1 LFRAY
6 TLVKITTQPP
16 RVRKIMDYPVNNLDD
31 AYNACNPDQPLEVG
45 DQRYLDLTAVR
56 SPHNISIL
64 TKRIVRAQKEQKFHK
79 QLFSGH
85 RGSGKSTEL
94 LQLKGELEHQRYAV
108 VFLDVEKLL
117 DLAEITY
124 QDVLLIIATGVV
136 ETLENLNIQLDDELL
151 DDLKTWF
158 AERVVTQV
166 YAKEEKATIQA
177 KLQAIALIPFV
188 KLMAELRGEVSS
200 ASGRR
205 EEIRQTLEK
214 ELRVFIAKLND
225 LLLAARLKLQQ
236 QGFVDLV
243 IIVDGLEK
251 MHYRFLPDN
260 ETSYSNLFIR
270 HSEQLNSPES
280 HIIYTVPIA
289 LAFNSNLG
297 NEFSAGLFMMP
308 MVKYQKPEGKAKLIE
323 LINQRMIPNLFAN
336 AELPKKLIAVSGG
349 SMRDLFRLIRFATE
363 TANGQIKETDV
374 KMAIQTI
381 AKEYDRLV
389 RNDFIPLLKEI
400 ADKKIVPTNSDKMY
414 EQLLNLRLVH
424 EYENG
429 ERWADIHPALH
440 QISRLQ
446 SQLTP

>member
-1 LFRAY
+1 
-6 TLVKITTQPP
+6 
-16 RVRKIMDYPVNNLDD
+16 MDYPVNNLDD
-31 AYNACNPDQPLEVG
+31 AYNVCNPDQPLEVG
-45 DQRYLDLTAVR
+45 DRRYLDLTSVR

-64 TKRIVRAQKEQKFHK
+64 TKRIVRAQQEQKFHK

-94 LQLKGELEHQRYAV
+94 LQLKGDLEQRRYAV

-136 ETLENLNIQLDDELL
+136 ETLETLHIQLDDQLL
-151 DDLKTWF
+151 NDLKTWF

-166 YAKEEKATIQA
+166 YAKEEKATIEA
-177 KLQAIALIPFV
+177 KLKAIALIPFV

-251 MHYRFLPDN
+251 MHYRQLLGE

-308 MVKYQKPEGKAKLIE
+308 MVKYQKPEGKDKLIE
-323 LINQRMIPNLFAN
+323 LINHRMIPSLFDN
-336 AELPKKLIAVSGG
+336 EELPKKLIAVSGG

-363 TANGQIKETDV
+363 TANGKITEADV
-374 KMAIQTI
+374 KTAIQTL

-389 RNDFIPLLKEI
+389 RNDFITLLKEV
-400 ADKKIVPTNSDKMY
+400 ADNKIVPTDSDKMY
-414 EQLLNLRLVH
+414 EQLLSLRLVH

-429 ERWADIHPALH
+429 ERWADIRANA
-440 QISRLQ
+440 
-446 SQLTP
+446 

>member
-1 LFRAY
+1 
-6 TLVKITTQPP
+6 
-16 RVRKIMDYPVNNLDD
+16 MMSYPVDNLDD
-31 AYNACNPDQPLEVG
+31 AYNACNPDQPLKLDDHG
-45 DQRYLDLTAVR
+45 NLDKRYLDLTVVR
-56 SPHNISIL
+56 SPHNVSIL
-64 TKRIVRAQKEQKFHK
+64 AKRINRAQKEQKFHK

-94 LQLKGELEHQRYAV
+94 HCLEGELQNAGYEV
-108 VFLDVEKLL
+108 VFLDVEELL

-124 QDVLLIIATGVV
+124 QDILLIIATGVV
-136 ETLENLNIQLDDELL
+136 EALDKRQIKLDDKLL
-151 DDLKTWF
+151 ADIKEWF
-158 AERVVTQV
+158 AERVITQV
-166 YAKEEKATIQA
+166 YSKEEKATVKA
-177 KLQAIALIPFV
+177 KLEAVVKMPFL
-188 KLMAELRGEVSS
+188 KLLAELSGEVRS

-205 EEIRQTLEK
+205 TEIRQTLEN

-236 QGFVDLV
+236 NGSVDLV

-251 MHYRFLPDN
+251 MHYRPVQDN

-270 HSEQLNSPES
+270 HAEQLNAPES

-308 MVKYQKPEGKAKLIE
+308 MVKYQKPEGLNKLIE
-323 LINQRMIPNLFAN
+323 LIKQRMSPDLFADE
-336 AELPKKLIAVSGG
+336 ELPKKLIAVSGG

-363 TANGQIKETDV
+363 TANGQIKEADV
-374 KMAIQTI
+374 KMAIQTL

-389 RNDFIPLLKEI
+389 RSDFIPLLKEI
-400 ADKKIVPTNSDKMY
+400 ANNQNIPTDVLGMY

-429 ERWADIHPALH
+429 ERWADLHPALH

-446 SQLTP
+446 SELTAHS

>member
-1 LFRAY
+1 
-6 TLVKITTQPP
+6 
-16 RVRKIMDYPVNNLDD
+16 MDYPVNNLDD

-45 DQRYLDLTAVR
+45 DHRYLDLTAVR

-94 LQLKGELEHQRYAV
+94 LQLKGDLEHQRYAV

-136 ETLENLNIQLDDELL
+136 ETMDKLHIKLDDKLL
-151 DDLKTWF
+151 TDLKTWF
-158 AERVVTQV
+158 AERIVTQV
-166 YAKEEKATIQA
+166 YAKEEKATITA
-177 KLQAIALIPFV
+177 KLEAIALIPFV

-214 ELRVFIAKLND
+214 ELRVFIDKLNV

-236 QGFVDLV
+236 QGFIDLV

-251 MHYRFLPDN
+251 MQYRFLPDN

-270 HSEQLNSPES
+270 HSEQLNAPES

-289 LAFNSNLG
+289 LAFSSSLG
-297 NEFSAGLFMMP
+297 SEFSAGLFMMP
-308 MVKYQKPEGKAKLIE
+308 MVKYQNPEGIDKLIA
-323 LINQRMIPNLFAN
+323 LISQRMIPSLFAN
-336 AELPKKLIAVSGG
+336 AGLQKKLIAISGG

-363 TANGQIKETDV
+363 TANGQITEADV
-374 KMAIQTI
+374 KTAIQTL

-389 RNDFIPLLKEI
+389 RNDFITLLKEV
-400 ADKKIVPTNSDKMY
+400 ADKKIVPTDSDKMY

-429 ERWADIHPALH
+429 ERWADIHPVLH
-440 QISRLQ
+440 QISRLR
-446 SQLTP
+446 SLLPTV